1 MKKFCGALFATLL
14 LLALSSPAWAQNA
27 ADTKGGKNCKV
38 EQHKPFNPWTKHY
51 KAKRYKIKV
60 LHQFRE
66 LKYKYNKSIPDAQKM
81 FLEYLGTA
89 TPSNDDEIQKLKAQ
103 YEQQIAGLNAQIAT
117 LQQQLADSGTAC
129 QTQID
134 ALNAQHSA
142 ALEAQATQLAAECK
156 QELDDAAAVCL
167 AEAEAAG
174 RACDLRI
181 ADEYDK
187 GYAAGAQS
195 CSASSSI
202 TPMQLSAWSTGS
214 VYPYGID
221 TDAAGNLIVLDKD
234 ANPMNV
240 VTYDAQG
247 NQTAQW
253 SSGSFGMPVD
263 MAVDSQDNVF
273 VLDSQSGTPLQ
284 KYSPAGAAQAFNP
297 GATISFPSGL
307 YIDNHDRI
315 YVTDLGGPNS
325 SARVLVFNADGTL
338 AATTPEVADLAYE
351 EFRDV
356 AVDEVN
362 QLIYVVTDSHVARFD
377 INGNYQTS
385 WFGNFRA
392 YGIAIGNAG
401 QVFIADTYNDQVQ
414 QYDADGNLKVTIGAD
429 GGLLYRPYNIA
440 VDALGRLFIADYR
453 DNQIL
458 MYQ

>member
-14 LLALSSPAWAQNA
+14 LLALSAPAWAQHA
-27 ADTKGGKNCKV
+27 ADTNGGKNCKV
-38 EQHKPFNPWTKHY
+38 ERHKPYNPRRNHHR
-51 KAKRYKIKV
+51 AKRYKIKV

-89 TPSNDDEIQKLKAQ
+89 IPSNDEEIQKLKAQ

-142 ALEAQATQLAAECK
+142 ALEAQATQLAAEC
-156 QELDDAAAVCL
+156 QQQLTALETQLNQ
-167 AEAEAAG
+167 
-174 RACDLRI
+174 ACDLRI

-195 CSASSSI
+195 CTASASV
-202 TPMQLSAWSTGS
+202 TPLQLSAWSTGS

-284 KYSPAGAAQAFNP
+284 KYSPAGVAQAFNP

-401 QVFIADTYNDQVQ
+401 QVFIADTYNDQIQ